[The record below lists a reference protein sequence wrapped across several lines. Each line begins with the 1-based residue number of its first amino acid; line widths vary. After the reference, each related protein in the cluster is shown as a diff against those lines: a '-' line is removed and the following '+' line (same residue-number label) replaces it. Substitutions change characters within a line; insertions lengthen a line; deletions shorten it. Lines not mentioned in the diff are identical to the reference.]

1 VFALAC
7 ILATAALAA
16 TRAYFVEPKAATS
29 AWSAYQGWVGQSF
42 VANVDSIYYLEWF
55 VGDLSSPGRYKFDII
70 EKSTS
75 QLVCWGS
82 ETVPGRGWQWLRCS
96 NFTGDLQFTKGK
108 EYLLKVSHD
117 AGDSEI

>member
-1 VFALAC
+1 
-7 ILATAALAA
+7 
-16 TRAYFVEPKAATS
+16 VEPRELHEG
-29 AWSAYQGWVGQSF
+29 WSPQGQNAFVGQSF

-55 VGDLSSPGRYKFDII
+55 VRDLSSPGRYKFDII

-96 NFTGDLQFTKGK
+96 NFTGNLQFTKGK
-108 EYLLKVSHD
+108 EYVVKVSHS
-117 AGDSEI
+117 GGVRT